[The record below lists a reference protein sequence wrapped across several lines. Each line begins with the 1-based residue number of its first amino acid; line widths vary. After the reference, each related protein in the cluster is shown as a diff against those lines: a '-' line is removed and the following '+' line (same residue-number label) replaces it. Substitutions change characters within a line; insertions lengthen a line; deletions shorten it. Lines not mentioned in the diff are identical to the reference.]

1 MEKQWNAVLI
11 AGTEGATPIGLA
23 EILGRPMIEYVIQ
36 ALQKAGAEEIC
47 ILAPG
52 AEKVYQEALE
62 GASQVRILSEGGLA
76 MEAQRMENG
85 ADIVVMSADVPLVT
99 AQELEELVLVHQ
111 EHGNAAT
118 YYMPKADT
126 MLPVM
131 SRGKGFCFC
140 FRAEYLADALEA
152 VSHYAATDVL
162 TRVISDGGRVEQRIL
177 PSGGV
182 FEIVRNRV
190 QMAEALRCLQ
200 LRINREHMMA
210 GVTIMAPENTYI
222 APEVQIGENT
232 LIYPGT
238 YLEGKTRIGK
248 NCVIG
253 PNSRIVSS
261 EIGDG
266 TEAAYST
273 VLESQIG
280 RNTHVGPYA
289 YVRPNSHIGNDVKVG
304 DFVEIKNSNIGDGTK
319 MSHLTYVGDADVG
332 ERINFGC
339 GTVVVNYDGVHKF
352 RTVIEDDVFVG
363 CNTNLVSPVHVQKGA
378 FIAAGSTITENV
390 PEKALAVARARQV
403 NKEGWISPKDRAKQ
417 EKGE

>member
-76 MEAQRMENG
+76 IEAQRMENG

-118 YYMPKADT
+118 YYTPKADT

-131 SRGKGFCFC
+131 SRGKGFSFC

-162 TRVISDGGRVEQRIL
+162 TRVISDGGRVE
-177 PSGGV
+177 
-182 FEIVRNRV
+182 
-190 QMAEALRCLQ
+190 
-200 LRINREHMMA
+200 
-210 GVTIMAPENTYI
+210 
-222 APEVQIGENT
+222 
-232 LIYPGT
+232 
-238 YLEGKTRIGK
+238 
-248 NCVIG
+248 
-253 PNSRIVSS
+253 
-261 EIGDG
+261 
-266 TEAAYST
+266 
-273 VLESQIG
+273 
-280 RNTHVGPYA
+280 
-289 YVRPNSHIGNDVKVG
+289 
-304 DFVEIKNSNIGDGTK
+304 
-319 MSHLTYVGDADVG
+319 
-332 ERINFGC
+332 
-339 GTVVVNYDGVHKF
+339 
-352 RTVIEDDVFVG
+352 
-363 CNTNLVSPVHVQKGA
+363 
-378 FIAAGSTITENV
+378 
-390 PEKALAVARARQV
+390 
-403 NKEGWISPKDRAKQ
+403 
-417 EKGE
+417 